1 MTSGCSRPCNAECTG
16 SNDHLFSPLIGELN
30 NADGTKNR
38 IVNSATSDYMTEGV
52 LSRAQYDYDGRY
64 FLSAS
69 YRRDASSRFAPGH
82 RWGNFGSVG
91 AAWLISKESF
101 MSDASW
107 VNMLKFKASYG
118 IQGNDDLG
126 SYFPYSD
133 QYKHSYNEET
143 KEYSLSLSYK
153 GNEELTWESSHSMNF
168 GFDFELFNGYLNGTI
183 EYFNRKTSDLLY
195 NKDVPLSAGN
205 PTGSYPVNVG
215 SIRNY
220 GAEISL
226 DGKIINTKN
235 VSWTWNA
242 NFSHY
247 KNKILSLDDSVSEEG
262 IKGSNFIY
270 KIGGSLYDAYMY
282 KFAGID
288 KETGKS
294 MYYQTVTDKDGNET
308 MQTTTDFD
316 KATQLECGTVLPKLY
331 GGIGTSLNAFGF
343 DFSVQLSYQLGGRY
357 YDGTYQALMHTS
369 SGAGMAWHKDALKAW
384 TPENTDTDIPRLD
397 GSTAEGQSAID
408 KYLISSNYLSINN
421 VTLGY
426 TFPKKWTNSI
436 KIESLRIYVTGDNL
450 AVFAARKGVD
460 PRYSMGLG
468 SFTSGSGLNSGSYS
482 AMRNITGGITL
493 TF

>member
-1 MTSGCSRPCNAECTG
+1 
-16 SNDHLFSPLIGELN
+16 
-30 NADGTKNR
+30 
-38 IVNSATSDYMTEGV
+38 
-52 LSRAQYDYDGRY
+52 
-64 FLSAS
+64 
-69 YRRDASSRFAPGH
+69 
-82 RWGNFGSVG
+82 
-91 AAWLISKESF
+91 

-118 IQGNDDLG
+118 IQGNDDLR

-133 QYKHSYNEET
+133 QYTHSYNEET

-153 GNEELTWESSHSMNF
+153 GNEELTWESSHSLNM

-205 PTGSYPVNVG
+205 PTGYYPVNVG

-226 DGKIINTKN
+226 DGKIIKTKN

-247 KNKILSLDDSVSEEG
+247 TNKILSLDESVSGEG

-270 KIGGSLYDAYMY
+270 KVGGSLYDAYMY

-294 MYYQTVTDKDGNET
+294 MYYQAVTDKDGNET
-308 MQTTTDFD
+308 IETTTNFD
-316 KATQLECGTVLPKLY
+316 KATQMECGSVLPKLY
-331 GGIGTSLNAFGF
+331 GGIGTSLSAFGF
-343 DFSVQLSYQLGGRY
+343 DFSVQLSYQLGGKY

-384 TPENTDTDIPRLD
+384 TPENTDTDSPRLD

-426 TFPKKWTNSI
+426 TFPKKWTNAI

-468 SFTSGSGLNSGSYS
+468 SYTTGSGLNSGAYS